1 MLCYGKKNEKA
12 FKDKMREFSLN
23 SEILG
28 LITAFVFNLFMILL
42 ESVQIGLSLEFQTK
56 YRLLIQVIEETLT
69 IALILLFKKYN
80 FKNWFSYALYFLN
93 SIDILLFFVLNL
105 FDTENGIYIY
115 IDIMY
120 FYLRFLLLNFCSGLL
135 FSKLFL
141 LNMAIILIWF
151 LKLSLYAH
159 VIENYLFSFLFISC
173 VISTKYLR
181 ESACRQSLSIQEIF
195 KNEIDK
201 TESLLTQMMPANAL
215 KNLQEE
221 TTNTDKLNQVTIMY
235 ADIVGFTAWSST
247 RSPIEVVEMLS
258 ELFTKFDE
266 MCLEHD
272 VYKVHTIGD
281 CYVAMGYVTDFMR
294 NPAKEAS
301 NVVNFALSL
310 IDVINDFNVKTNS
323 ELGMRIGIHTGIM
336 IGGIVGTKI
345 IRYDIY
351 GQDVVIA
358 NKVESN
364 GIQGKVSVSQSTKEL
379 LEGYMPSNFSFS
391 DHKEIKTPL
400 GKLALFTLNDQEL

>member
-12 FKDKMREFSLN
+12 FKDKMREISLN

-151 LKLSLYAH
+151 LKLSLFAP
-159 VIENYLFSFLFISC
+159 VIENYLFSLLYIVC
-173 VISTKYLR
+173 IVSTKFIR
-181 ESACRQSLSIQEIF
+181 ERSFRNNLSIQDIL
-195 KNEIDK
+195 KKEIDK

-221 TTNTDKLNQVTIMY
+221 TTITDKLNQVTIMY
-235 ADIVGFTAWSST
+235 ADIVGFTA
-247 RSPIEVVEMLS
+247 
-258 ELFTKFDE
+258 
-266 MCLEHD
+266 
-272 VYKVHTIGD
+272 
-281 CYVAMGYVTDFMR
+281 
-294 NPAKEAS
+294 
-301 NVVNFALSL
+301 
-310 IDVINDFNVKTNS
+310 
-323 ELGMRIGIHTGIM
+323 
-336 IGGIVGTKI
+336 
-345 IRYDIY
+345 
-351 GQDVVIA
+351 
-358 NKVESN
+358 
-364 GIQGKVSVSQSTKEL
+364 
-379 LEGYMPSNFSFS
+379 
-391 DHKEIKTPL
+391 
-400 GKLALFTLNDQEL
+400 

>member
-12 FKDKMREFSLN
+12 FEDKMREFSLN

-215 KNLQEE
+215 KNLQAE
-221 TTNTDKLNQVTIMY
+221 TTLTDKLNQVTIMY
-235 ADIVGFTAWSST
+235 ADIVGFTA
-247 RSPIEVVEMLS
+247 
-258 ELFTKFDE
+258 
-266 MCLEHD
+266 
-272 VYKVHTIGD
+272 
-281 CYVAMGYVTDFMR
+281 
-294 NPAKEAS
+294 
-301 NVVNFALSL
+301 
-310 IDVINDFNVKTNS
+310 
-323 ELGMRIGIHTGIM
+323 
-336 IGGIVGTKI
+336 
-345 IRYDIY
+345 
-351 GQDVVIA
+351 
-358 NKVESN
+358 
-364 GIQGKVSVSQSTKEL
+364 
-379 LEGYMPSNFSFS
+379 
-391 DHKEIKTPL
+391 
-400 GKLALFTLNDQEL
+400 

>member
-1 MLCYGKKNEKA
+1 
-12 FKDKMREFSLN
+12 
-23 SEILG
+23 
-28 LITAFVFNLFMILL
+28 MIIL
-42 ESVQIGLSLEFQTK
+42 ESVQIGITVSIQSQ
-56 YRLLIQVIEETLT
+56 YRLLIQSLEEVFT
-69 IALILLFKKYN
+69 IVLLLLFKRCFRESWYL
-80 FKNWFSYALYFLN
+80 YALYSLMSF
-93 SIDILLFFVLNL
+93 DIILFFVLNL
-105 FDTENGIYIY
+105 FDSENTIYIY

-120 FYLRFLLLNFCSGLL
+120 FFFRFLQLNFCSGLL

-151 LKLSLYAH
+151 LKLSLFAP
-159 VIENYLFSFLFISC
+159 VIENYLFSLLYIVC
-173 VISTKYLR
+173 IVSTKFIR
-181 ESACRQSLSIQEIF
+181 ERSFRNNLSIQDIL
-195 KNEIDK
+195 KKEIDK

-221 TTNTDKLNQVTIMY
+221 TTITDKLNQVTIMY

-281 CYVAMGYVTDFMR
+281 CYVAMGYKTDLRR
-294 NPAKEAS
+294 NPAKEAL

-310 IDVINDFNVKTNS
+310 IDVINNFNIKTNS
-323 ELGMRIGIHTGIM
+323 ELGMRIGIHTGRV
-336 IGGIVGTKI
+336 IGGIAGTKI

-379 LEGYMPSNFSFS
+379 LEDYIPSNFSFS
-391 DHKEIKTPL
+391 DHKEIKTSS
-400 GKLALFTLNDQEL
+400 GKLPLFILNNETN

>member
-1 MLCYGKKNEKA
+1 
-12 FKDKMREFSLN
+12 
-23 SEILG
+23 
-28 LITAFVFNLFMILL
+28 MIIL
-42 ESVQIGLSLEFQTK
+42 ESVQIGITVSIQSQ
-56 YRLLIQVIEETLT
+56 YRLLIQSLEEVFT
-69 IALILLFKKYN
+69 IVLLLLFKRCFRESWYL
-80 FKNWFSYALYFLN
+80 YALYSLMSF
-93 SIDILLFFVLNL
+93 DIILFFVLNL
-105 FDTENGIYIY
+105 FDSENTIYIY

-120 FYLRFLLLNFCSGLL
+120 FFFRFLQLNFCSGLL

-151 LKLSLYAH
+151 LKLSLFAP
-159 VIENYLFSFLFISC
+159 VIENYLFSLLYIVC
-173 VISTKYLR
+173 IVSTKFIR
-181 ESACRQSLSIQEIF
+181 ERSFRNNLSIQDIL
-195 KNEIDK
+195 KKEIDK

-221 TTNTDKLNQVTIMY
+221 TTITDKLNQVTIMY

-281 CYVAMGYVTDFMR
+281 CYVAMGYKTDLRR
-294 NPAKEAS
+294 NPAKEAL

-310 IDVINDFNVKTNS
+310 IDVINNFNIKTNS
-323 ELGMRIGIHTGIM
+323 ELGMRIGIHTGRV
-336 IGGIVGTKI
+336 IGGIAGTKI

>member
-1 MLCYGKKNEKA
+1 
-12 FKDKMREFSLN
+12 
-23 SEILG
+23 
-28 LITAFVFNLFMILL
+28 MIIL
-42 ESVQIGLSLEFQTK
+42 ESVQIGITVSIQSQ
-56 YRLLIQVIEETLT
+56 YRLLIQSLEEVFT
-69 IALILLFKKYN
+69 IVLLLLFKRCFRESWYL
-80 FKNWFSYALYFLN
+80 YALYSLMSF
-93 SIDILLFFVLNL
+93 DIILFFVLNL
-105 FDTENGIYIY
+105 FDSENTIYIY

-120 FYLRFLLLNFCSGLL
+120 FFFRFLQLNFCSGLL

-151 LKLSLYAH
+151 LKLSLFAP
-159 VIENYLFSFLFISC
+159 VIENYLFSLLYIVC
-173 VISTKYLR
+173 IVSTKFIR
-181 ESACRQSLSIQEIF
+181 ERSFRNNLSIQDIL
-195 KNEIDK
+195 KKEIDK

-221 TTNTDKLNQVTIMY
+221 TTITDKLNQVTIMY
-235 ADIVGFTAWSST
+235 ADIVGFTAWSSN
-247 RSPIEVVEMLS
+247 REPIEVVEMLS
-258 ELFTKFDE
+258 ELFTNFDE

-281 CYVAMGYVTDFMR
+281 CYVAMGYKTDLRR
-294 NPAKEAS
+294 NPAKEAL

-310 IDVINDFNVKTNS
+310 IDVINNFNIKTNS
-323 ELGMRIGIHTGIM
+323 ELGMRIGIHTGRV
-336 IGGIVGTKI
+336 IGGIAGTKI

-379 LEGYMPSNFSFS
+379 LEDYIPSNFSFS
-391 DHKEIKTPL
+391 DHKEIKTSS
-400 GKLALFTLNDQEL
+400 GKLPLFILNNETN